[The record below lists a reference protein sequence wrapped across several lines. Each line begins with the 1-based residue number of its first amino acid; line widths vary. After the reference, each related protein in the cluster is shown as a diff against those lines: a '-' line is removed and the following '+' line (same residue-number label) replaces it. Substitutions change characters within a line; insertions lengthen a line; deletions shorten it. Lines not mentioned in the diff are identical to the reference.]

1 MAGLVK
7 ATFGAGCF
15 WCVEAVFQ
23 RLAGVESVVSGYA
36 GGHTKNPTYRDVC
49 SGTTGH
55 AEVAQIT
62 YDPSV
67 VSFTDL
73 LKVFFETHDPTQLNR
88 QGNDVG
94 TQYRS
99 AIFYHDDEQKKISE
113 EFKKQL
119 DASGTWPSP
128 IVTEIVPLKE
138 FYPAEDYHQ
147 NYFNDNPNQPYCS
160 FLIKPK
166 LDKFTKTFKEK
177 LKKG

>member
-1 MAGLVK
+1 MAGLEK

-62 YDPSV
+62 YDSSV

-99 AIFYHDDEQKKISE
+99 AIFYHNDEQKKLSE

-119 DASGTWPSP
+119 DASGTWPAP

-147 NYFNDNPNQPYCS
+147 NYFNDNPSQPYCS

-166 LDKFTKTFKEK
+166 LDKFTKAFKEK
-177 LKKG
+177 LKRS

>member
-1 MAGLVK
+1 MAGLEK

-23 RLAGVESVVSGYA
+23 RLAGVESVVSGYT
-36 GGHTKNPTYRDVC
+36 GGHTKNPTYHDVC

-55 AEVAQIT
+55 AEVAQII
-62 YDPSV
+62 YDPAV

-99 AIFYHDDEQKKISE
+99 AIFYHDDEQKKLSE

-119 DASGTWPSP
+119 DASGTWPAP

-147 NYFNDNPNQPYCS
+147 NYFNDNPGQPYCS

-166 LDKFTKTFKEK
+166 LDKFTKAFKEK